1 MEPIVSP
8 WIIYLFSILTKLN
21 TVAFAVTMFSW
32 VAILFI
38 GLYKLING
46 DDMEIE
52 FNFKNAIIIAVIATT
67 IVILIPTEK
76 TMLAML
82 TLSFITPDNI
92 GIAEDHIIE
101 LVTKIMDV
109 ASNVK
114 K

>member
-1 MEPIVSP
+1 MEPIISP

-32 VAILFI
+32 VVILFI
-38 GLYKLING
+38 GLYKIIYG

-52 FNFKNAIIIAVIATT
+52 FNFKIAVIVAVIATT

-92 GIAEDHIIE
+92 GVAEDHIID
-101 LVTKIMDV
+101 LITKIMD
-109 ASNVK
+109 AVK
-114 K
+114 HQ

>member
-21 TVAFAVTMFSW
+21 IVAFSIAVFSW
-32 VAILFI
+32 VSIFFI
-38 GLYKLING
+38 FLNKIIYG
-46 DDMEIE
+46 DDLEVE
-52 FNFKNAIIIAVIATT
+52 FNYKIAVIVAVIATT

-82 TLSFITPDNI
+82 TLSFITPDNVV
-92 GIAEDHIIE
+92 IAENHIIE

-109 ASNVK
+109 VNNK
-114 K
+114 

>member
-21 TVAFAVTMFSW
+21 IVAFSIAVFSW
-32 VAILFI
+32 VSIFFI
-38 GLYKLING
+38 FLNKIIYG
-46 DDMEIE
+46 DDLEIE
-52 FNFKNAIIIAVIATT
+52 FNYKIAVIVAVIATT

-82 TLSFITPDNI
+82 TLSFITPDNVV
-92 GIAEDHIIE
+92 IAENHIIE

-109 ASNVK
+109 VNNQ
-114 K
+114 

>member
-21 TVAFAVTMFSW
+21 TVAFAVMMFSW
-32 VAILFI
+32 AAILFI

-52 FNFKNAIIIAVIATT
+52 FNFKKAIIVAVIATT

-92 GIAEDHIIE
+92 GVAEDHIID
-101 LVTKIMDV
+101 LITKIMD
-109 ASNVK
+109 AVK
-114 K
+114 HQ

>member
-21 TVAFAVTMFSW
+21 IVAFSIAVFSW
-32 VAILFI
+32 VSIFFI
-38 GLYKLING
+38 FLNKIIYG
-46 DDMEIE
+46 DDLEIE
-52 FNFKNAIIIAVIATT
+52 FNQKIAVIVAVIATT

-82 TLSFITPDNI
+82 TLSFITPDNVV
-92 GIAEDHIIE
+92 IAENHIIE

-109 ASNVK
+109 VNNK
-114 K
+114 

>member
-1 MEPIVSP
+1 MEPVVSP

-21 TVAFAVTMFSW
+21 VVASIATLFSW
-32 VAILFI
+32 AAIFFI
-38 GLYKLING
+38 GLYKIIYG

-52 FNFKNAIIIAVIATT
+52 FNFKNAIIVAVIATT

-92 GIAEDHIIE
+92 VITENHVIDLITE
-101 LVTKIMDV
+101 IMDAV
-109 ASNVK
+109 NNK
-114 K
+114 

>member
-21 TVAFAVTMFSW
+21 IVAFSIAVFSW
-32 VAILFI
+32 VSIFFI
-38 GLYKLING
+38 FLNKIIYG
-46 DDMEIE
+46 DDLEIE
-52 FNFKNAIIIAVIATT
+52 FNYKIAVIVAVIATT

-82 TLSFITPDNI
+82 TLSFITPDNVV
-92 GIAEDHIIE
+92 IAENHIID

-109 ASNVK
+109 VNNK
-114 K
+114 

>member
-1 MEPIVSP
+1 MEPIISP

-21 TVAFAVTMFSW
+21 TVAFAVMMFSW

-101 LVTKIMDV
+101 LVTKIMDA